1 MFYRFIPIVSVSA
14 TLYTGRHS
22 LLTGIYR
29 LLLRWNLIHMFKLRS
44 LFTPILLLLVLL
56 SPALSFADDTAAA
69 AQQEDAAPKVNP
81 SVELPKMQKILDKI
95 KGQVSG
101 DTNENQLN
109 QLNEM
114 ALELSGNA
122 DTLGQAL
129 IPQRQQLDAQLA
141 VLGPAPKAD
150 SGVKETPEVTRK
162 RSSLESQKS
171 KLDDQI
177 KQAEGIKNGALVLSS
192 QIVNLRRDQLKSQ
205 LALNSGSILGPK
217 FWSPLVSRQDLD
229 GEKIS
234 DFIAELQ
241 DTAALSWE
249 PGWRF
254 GTIGW
259 LIAAML
265 VMTLGRRYS
274 EEFLAWV
281 SIHKMPE
288 GRLRRSFLAAAIALT
303 TLAAVVLTFNFIAL
317 AFTRRDEVSTDV
329 QDFVERLVQLSVYC
343 GLIAGLGRAFL
354 STRRPSWRLPSI
366 SNEVAQAL
374 KPFPPITAA
383 LVFVFQTAES
393 FNYSVGT
400 SLNTT
405 IFANGLTALLIGST
419 GLAIS
424 MRTNRVRRRMVQEGN
439 APEARPTIVGLV
451 QLALTMTALAILISL
466 IIGYVTLARF
476 LSYEVIWCGI
486 LFGSFY
492 FLSHLV
498 NDGCESLFSTNNATG
513 KRLQGSLNI
522 DERHLQQ
529 AATLLAAV
537 GKTVLIGF
545 VALALL
551 NGTFA
556 SSTPIELIQKVIEF
570 WGGKG
575 LESLNIVPAHMVNAI
590 LCLVVG
596 IYVLRSVRRWLDKDF
611 LPKTTMDVGMRVSLV
626 TLFSNIGYVLIILL
640 TLSIMGLQWNKLAWI
655 VSALSVGIGFGLQ
668 EIVKNFISGLILLTE
683 RPVKVG
689 DLVSISGIEG
699 DIRRINVRA
708 TEIQLSDKS
717 TVIVPNSQL
726 ISQNVRNATMGNAQ
740 GVVTILLTFPLD
752 IDPVR
757 VREILLE
764 VYQENERILETPE
777 PSVSFKDLTPAGIV
791 LSVTGNVASQRQIS
805 GAKSDLLFDILT
817 RLRKEGIVLSTPQ
830 TMIIERRALPATVQ
844 DEGEQLP

>member
-1 MFYRFIPIVSVSA
+1 
-14 TLYTGRHS
+14 
-22 LLTGIYR
+22 
-29 LLLRWNLIHMFKLRS
+29 MFKFRS
-44 LFTPILLLLVLL
+44 LFTPFLLLLVLFT
-56 SPALSFADDTAAA
+56 PALSYADDNAAP
-69 AQQEDAAPKVNP
+69 AQQEEDAAPKVNP
-81 SVELPKMQKILDKI
+81 AVELPKMQKILDKI

-122 DTLGQAL
+122 ETLGQAL

-162 RSSLESQKS
+162 RAALENQKG

-177 KQAEGIKNGALVLSS
+177 KQADGIKNGALVLSS

-205 LALNSGSILGPK
+205 LALNSGSILGPR
-217 FWSPLVSRQDLD
+217 FWSPLFSRQDLD
-229 GEKIS
+229 GEKIG
-234 DFIAELQ
+234 DFISELQ

-249 PGWRF
+249 PGWRV
-254 GTIGW
+254 GTVGW
-259 LIAAML
+259 LLAALL

-281 SIHKMPE
+281 SIHKLPE

-303 TLAAVVLTFNFIAL
+303 TLAAVVLTFNFLSL
-317 AFTRRDEVSTDV
+317 AFVRRDEVSSDV
-329 QDFVERLVQLSVYC
+329 QDFISRLVQLSVYC

-366 SNEVAQAL
+366 SSEVALAL

-383 LVFVFQTAES
+383 LVFIFQTAES
-393 FNYSVGT
+393 FNYTVGT

-405 IFANGLTALLIGST
+405 IFANGLTALLIGCT

-424 MRTNRVRRRMVQEGN
+424 MRTNRVRRRMAQAGN
-439 APEARPTIVGLV
+439 PPEARPTVVGLV
-451 QLALTMTALAILISL
+451 QLALTVTAVAILVSL
-466 IIGYVTLARF
+466 IVGYVTLARF

-492 FLSHLV
+492 FLSHLI

-513 KRLQGSLNI
+513 KRLQTSLNI
-522 DERHLQQ
+522 DERYLQQ
-529 AATLLAAV
+529 AATLLSAV
-537 GKTVLIGF
+537 GKTLLVAF

-596 IYVLRSVRRWLDKDF
+596 IYVLRSVRRWLDKEF
-611 LPKTTMDVGMRVSLV
+611 LPKTTMDIGMRVSLV

-708 TEIQLSDKS
+708 TEIQLGDKS

-740 GVVTILLTFPLD
+740 GVVTIQLTFPLD
-752 IDPVR
+752 IDPVQ
-757 VREILLE
+757 VRELLLD
-764 VYQENERILETPE
+764 VYRENERILETPE

-830 TMIIERRALPATVQ
+830 TMIIERRALPATAQ
-844 DEGEQLP
+844 EQSDPIP

>member
-1 MFYRFIPIVSVSA
+1 
-14 TLYTGRHS
+14 
-22 LLTGIYR
+22 
-29 LLLRWNLIHMFKLRS
+29 MFKFRS
-44 LFTPILLLLVLL
+44 LFTPFLLLLVLFT
-56 SPALSFADDTAAA
+56 PALSYADDNAAP
-69 AQQEDAAPKVNP
+69 AQQEEDAAPKINP
-81 SVELPKMQKILDKI
+81 AVELPKMQKILDKI

-122 DTLGQAL
+122 ETLGQAL

-162 RSSLESQKS
+162 RAALENQKG

-177 KQAEGIKNGALVLSS
+177 KQADGIKNGALVLSS

-205 LALNSGSILGPK
+205 LALNSGSILGPR
-217 FWSPLVSRQDLD
+217 FWSPLFSRQDLD
-229 GEKIS
+229 GEKIG
-234 DFIAELQ
+234 DFISELQ

-249 PGWRF
+249 PGWRV
-254 GTIGW
+254 GTVGW
-259 LIAAML
+259 LLAALL

-281 SIHKMPE
+281 SIHKLPE

-303 TLAAVVLTFNFIAL
+303 TLAAVVLTFNFLSL
-317 AFTRRDEVSTDV
+317 AFVRRDEVSSDV
-329 QDFVERLVQLSVYC
+329 QDFISRLVQLSVYC

-354 STRRPSWRLPSI
+354 STRRPSWRLPGI
-366 SNEVAQAL
+366 SSEVALAL

-383 LVFVFQTAES
+383 LVFIFQTAES
-393 FNYSVGT
+393 FNYTVGT

-424 MRTNRVRRRMVQEGN
+424 MRTNRVRRRMAQAGN
-439 APEARPTIVGLV
+439 PPEARPTIVGLV
-451 QLALTMTALAILISL
+451 QLALTVTAVAILVSL
-466 IIGYVTLARF
+466 IVGYVTLARF

-492 FLSHLV
+492 FLSHLI

-513 KRLQGSLNI
+513 KRLQTSLNI
-522 DERHLQQ
+522 DERYLQQ
-529 AATLLAAV
+529 AATLLSAV
-537 GKTVLIGF
+537 GKTLLVAF

-596 IYVLRSVRRWLDKDF
+596 IYVLRSVRRWLDKEF
-611 LPKTTMDVGMRVSLV
+611 LPKTTMDIGMRVSLV

-708 TEIQLSDKS
+708 TEIQLGDKS

-740 GVVTILLTFPLD
+740 GVVTIQLTFPLD
-752 IDPVR
+752 IDPVQ
-757 VREILLE
+757 VRELLLD
-764 VYQENERILETPE
+764 VYRENERILETPE

-830 TMIIERRALPATVQ
+830 TMIIERRALPATQ
-844 DEGEQLP
+844 NEGEALP

>member
-1 MFYRFIPIVSVSA
+1 
-14 TLYTGRHS
+14 
-22 LLTGIYR
+22 
-29 LLLRWNLIHMFKLRS
+29 MFKLKS
-44 LFTPILLLLVLL
+44 LFTLLFVALMVLAPTF
-56 SPALSFADDTAAA
+56 SQAADEKADA
-69 AQQEDAAPKVNP
+69 AQEEASQPKLNAA
-81 SVELPKMQKILDKI
+81 VELPKMQKILDKL

-101 DTNENQLN
+101 DANESKLN
-109 QLNEM
+109 QLNDM

-129 IPQRQQLDAQLA
+129 LPDRQQLEAQLA
-141 VLGPAPKAD
+141 VLGPAPKPD
-150 SGVKETPEVTRK
+150 SGVKETAEVTRK
-162 RSSLESQKS
+162 RNALESQKS
-171 KLDDQI
+171 KMDDQI
-177 KQAEGIKNGALVLSS
+177 KQAEGIKNSALMLSS
-192 QIVNLRRDQLKSQ
+192 QIVNLRRDQLKNQ
-205 LALNSGSILGPK
+205 LALNSGSILGTR
-217 FWSPLVSRQDLD
+217 FWAPLFSRQDLD

-234 DFIAELQ
+234 DFRDELQ
-241 DTAALSWE
+241 NTAALSWE
-249 PGWRF
+249 AGWRV
-254 GTIGW
+254 GTVAW
-259 LIAAML
+259 LIAALL

-281 SIHKMPE
+281 SIHKLPE

-303 TLAAVVLTFNFIAL
+303 TLVAVVLAFNFIAL
-317 AFTRRDEVSTDV
+317 AFTRRDEVSSDV
-329 QDFVERLVQLSVYC
+329 QGFVDRLVELSVFC

-354 STRRPSWRLPSI
+354 STRRPSWRLPLL
-366 SNEVAQAL
+366 SNDVATAL
-374 KPFPPITAA
+374 KPFPPITAL
-383 LVFVFQTAES
+383 LVFIFQTAEAY
-393 FNYSVGT
+393 NYSVGT
-400 SLNTT
+400 SLSTT

-419 GLAIS
+419 ALAIS
-424 MRTNRVRRRMVQEGN
+424 MRTNRVRRRMALAGTP
-439 APEARPTIVGLV
+439 PEARSTLVGLI
-451 QLALTMTALAILISL
+451 QMALTLTAVAILLSL
-466 IIGYVTLARF
+466 VIGYVALARF
-476 LSYEVIWCGI
+476 MSYEVIWCGI

-498 NDGCESLFSTNNATG
+498 NDGCESLFSTSNSSG
-513 KRLQGSLNI
+513 KRIQNSLNI
-522 DERHLQQ
+522 DERYLQQ
-529 AATLLAAV
+529 AATLLAAI
-537 GKTVLIGF
+537 GKTLLILF

-556 SSTPIELIQKVIEF
+556 SSTPIELVQKAIEF

-575 LESLNIVPAHMVNAI
+575 LESLNIVPAHMVNA
-590 LCLVVG
+590 LVCLFVG
-596 IYVLRSVRRWLDKDF
+596 IYALRSVRRWLDNDF

-708 TEIQLSDKS
+708 TEIQLGDKS

-764 VYQENERILETPE
+764 VYNENERILETPE
-777 PSVSFKDLTPAGIV
+777 PSVSFKDLTPQGIV
-791 LSVTGNVASQRQIS
+791 LSVTGNVAGQRQIS

-817 RLRKEGIVLSTPQ
+817 RLRKEGIMLSTPQ
-830 TMIIERRALPATVQ
+830 TMIIERRQHAAAA
-844 DEGEQLP
+844 EEQMP

>member
-1 MFYRFIPIVSVSA
+1 MFTF
-14 TLYTGRHS
+14 
-22 LLTGIYR
+22 
-29 LLLRWNLIHMFKLRS
+29 RS
-44 LFTPILLLLVLL
+44 LFTPLLLLLVLL
-56 SPALSFADDTAAA
+56 TPALSQADDNAASS
-69 AQQEDAAPKVNP
+69 QQEEEAAPRVNAT
-81 SVELPKMQKILDKI
+81 VELPKMQKILDKI

-101 DTNENQLN
+101 DTNESQLN

-122 DTLGQAL
+122 ETLGQAL

-162 RSSLESQKS
+162 RAALESQKS

-177 KQAEGIKNGALVLSS
+177 KQADGIKNGALVLSS
-192 QIVNLRRDQLKSQ
+192 QIVNLRRDQLKNQ
-205 LALNSGSILGPK
+205 LALNSGSIFGPR
-217 FWSPLVSRQDLD
+217 FWAPLFSRQDLD

-234 DFIAELQ
+234 DFGDELQ
-241 DTAALSWE
+241 ATAALSWE
-249 PGWRF
+249 SGWRV
-254 GTIGW
+254 GTVGW
-259 LIAAML
+259 LLAAML
-265 VMTLGRRYS
+265 VMTLGRRYG

-281 SIHKMPE
+281 SIHKLPE

-317 AFTRRDEVSTDV
+317 AFTRRDEVSSDV
-329 QDFVERLVQLSVYC
+329 QDFVDRLVQLSVYC

-354 STRRPSWRLPSI
+354 STRRPSWRLPAI

-383 LVFVFQTAES
+383 LVFIFQTAES
-393 FNYSVGT
+393 FNYTVGT

-405 IFANGLTALLIGST
+405 ILFNGLTALLIGST

-424 MRTNRVRRRMVQEGN
+424 MRTNRVRRRMAQAGN
-439 APEARPTIVGLV
+439 PPEARPTVVGLV
-451 QLALTMTALAILISL
+451 QLALTVTAVAILIAL
-466 IIGYVTLARF
+466 CVGYVTLARF

-492 FLSHLV
+492 FLSHLI
-498 NDGCESLFSTNNATG
+498 NDGCESLFSTSNATG
-513 KRLQGSLNI
+513 KRLQTSLNI
-522 DERHLQQ
+522 DERYLQQ
-529 AATLLAAV
+529 AATLLSAI
-537 GKTVLIGF
+537 GKTLLIAF

-596 IYVLRSVRRWLDKDF
+596 IYVLRAVRRWLDKDF
-611 LPKTTMDVGMRVSLV
+611 LPKTTMDIGMRVSLV

-708 TEIQLSDKS
+708 TEIQLGDKS

-752 IDPVR
+752 IDPVQ
-757 VREILLE
+757 VREILLD
-764 VYQENERILETPE
+764 VYRENERILETPE
-777 PSVSFKDLTPAGIV
+777 PSVSFKDLTPNGIV
-791 LSVTGNVASQRQIS
+791 LSVTGNVASQRQTS

-817 RLRKEGIVLSTPQ
+817 RLRKEGILLSTPQ
-830 TMIIERRALPATVQ
+830 TMIIERRAVPATVQ
-844 DEGEQLP
+844 EQSDPLP

>member
-1 MFYRFIPIVSVSA
+1 
-14 TLYTGRHS
+14 
-22 LLTGIYR
+22 
-29 LLLRWNLIHMFKLRS
+29 MFKLKSFFALLMLTLVVFAPGLS
-44 LFTPILLLLVLL
+44 L
-56 SPALSFADDTAAA
+56 AADDAASA
-69 AQQEDAAPKVNP
+69 AQEQEAQPKVNAA
-81 SVELPKMQKILDKI
+81 VELPKMQKILDKI
-95 KGQVSG
+95 KGQVS
-101 DTNENQLN
+101 DETSENKLS

-129 IPQRQQLDAQLA
+129 LPDRQQLEAQLA
-141 VLGPAPKAD
+141 VLGPAPKSD
-150 SGVKETPEVTRK
+150 SDMKETAEVTRK
-162 RSSLESQKS
+162 RNALESQKS
-171 KLDDQI
+171 KMDAQI
-177 KQAEGIKNGALVLSS
+177 KQAEGIKNGALTLSS

-205 LALNSGSILGPK
+205 LALNSGSIFGPR
-217 FWSPLVSRQDLD
+217 FWAPVFNSQDLD

-234 DFIAELQ
+234 DFLDELQ
-241 DTAALSWE
+241 DTAGLSWE

-254 GTIGW
+254 GTIAW
-259 LIAAML
+259 LIAAIL
-265 VMTLGRRYS
+265 VMVPGRRYS
-274 EEFLAWV
+274 EEFLASI

-303 TLAAVVLTFNFIAL
+303 TLVAVVLTFNFIAL

-329 QDFVERLVQLSVYC
+329 QDFVDRLVQLSVYC

-354 STRRPSWRLPSI
+354 STRRPSWRLPAI
-366 SNEVAQAL
+366 SNDVALAL
-374 KPFPPITAA
+374 KPFPPITAL
-383 LVFVFQTAES
+383 LVFIFQTVEA

-419 GLAIS
+419 ALAIS
-424 MRTNRVRRRMVQEGN
+424 IRTNRARRRMVQAGTP
-439 APEARPTIVGLV
+439 PEARSTLVGLIHM
-451 QLALTMTALAILISL
+451 ALTLTAIAILLSL

-492 FLSHLV
+492 FLSHLL
-498 NDGCESLFSTNNATG
+498 NDGCESLFSTNNPSG
-513 KRLQGSLNI
+513 RRIQSSLNI

-529 AATLLAAV
+529 TATVLAAI
-537 GKTVLIGF
+537 GKTFLILF
-545 VALALL
+545 VVLALL
-551 NGTFA
+551 NATFA
-556 SSTPIELIQKVIEF
+556 SSTPIELLQKAIEF

-575 LESLNIVPAHMVNAI
+575 LESLNIVPAHMVNA
-590 LCLVVG
+590 LVCLIVG
-596 IYVLRSVRRWLDKDF
+596 IYVLRSVRRWLDSDF

-626 TLFSNIGYVLIILL
+626 TLFSNVGYVLIILL

-740 GVVTILLTFPLD
+740 GVVTILLTFPLN

-764 VYQENERILETPE
+764 VYNENERILETPE
-777 PSVSFKDLTPAGIV
+777 PSVSFKDLTPQGIV
-791 LSVTGNVASQRQIS
+791 LSVTGNVSSQRQIS

-817 RLRKEGIVLSTPQ
+817 RLRKEGIVLSAPQ
-830 TMIIERRALPATVQ
+830 TMIIERRQQAAAEEPM
-844 DEGEQLP
+844 P

>member
-1 MFYRFIPIVSVSA
+1 
-14 TLYTGRHS
+14 
-22 LLTGIYR
+22 
-29 LLLRWNLIHMFKLRS
+29 MFKLKSFFMLLMLALVFFAPGLS
-44 LFTPILLLLVLL
+44 L
-56 SPALSFADDTAAA
+56 AADDAASA
-69 AQQEDAAPKVNP
+69 AQEQETQPRVNAA
-81 SVELPKMQKILDKI
+81 VELPKMQKILDKI

-101 DTNENQLN
+101 ETSESKLS

-114 ALELSGNA
+114 TLELSGNA

-129 IPQRQQLDAQLA
+129 LPDRQQLEAQLA
-141 VLGPAPKAD
+141 VLGPAPKSD
-150 SGVKETPEVTRK
+150 SDMKETAEVTRK
-162 RSSLESQKS
+162 RNALESQKS
-171 KLDDQI
+171 KMDAQI
-177 KQAEGIKNGALVLSS
+177 KQAEGIKNGALTLSS

-205 LALNSGSILGPK
+205 LALNSGSIFGPR
-217 FWSPLVSRQDLD
+217 FWAPVFNSQDLD

-234 DFIAELQ
+234 DFLDELQ
-241 DTAALSWE
+241 DTAGLSWE

-254 GTIGW
+254 GTIAW
-259 LIAAML
+259 LIAAIL
-265 VMTLGRRYS
+265 VMVPGRRYS
-274 EEFLAWV
+274 EEFLASI

-303 TLAAVVLTFNFIAL
+303 TLVAVVLTFNFIAL

-329 QDFVERLVQLSVYC
+329 QDFVDRLVQLSVYC

-354 STRRPSWRLPSI
+354 STRRPSWRLPAI
-366 SNEVAQAL
+366 SNDVALAL
-374 KPFPPITAA
+374 KPFPPITAL
-383 LVFVFQTAES
+383 LVFIFQTVEA

-419 GLAIS
+419 ALAIS
-424 MRTNRVRRRMVQEGN
+424 IRTNRARRRMVQ
-439 APEARPTIVGLV
+439 AATPPEARSTLVGLIHM
-451 QLALTMTALAILISL
+451 ALTLTAIAILLSL

-492 FLSHLV
+492 FLNHLF
-498 NDGCESLFSTNNATG
+498 NDGCESLFSTNNPSG
-513 KRLQGSLNI
+513 RRIQSSLNI

-529 AATLLAAV
+529 TATVLAAI
-537 GKTVLIGF
+537 GKTFLILF
-545 VALALL
+545 VVLALL
-551 NGTFA
+551 NATFA
-556 SSTPIELIQKVIEF
+556 SSTPIELLQKAIEF

-575 LESLNIVPAHMVNAI
+575 LESLNIVPAHMVNA
-590 LCLVVG
+590 LVCLIVG
-596 IYVLRSVRRWLDKDF
+596 IYVLRSVRRWLDSDF

-626 TLFSNIGYVLIILL
+626 TLFSNVGYVLIILL

-740 GVVTILLTFPLD
+740 GVVTILLTFPLN

-764 VYQENERILETPE
+764 VYNENERILETPE
-777 PSVSFKDLTPAGIV
+777 PSVSFKDLTPQGIV
-791 LSVTGNVASQRQIS
+791 LSVTGNVSSQRQIS

-817 RLRKEGIVLSTPQ
+817 RLRKEGIVLSAPQ
-830 TMIIERRALPATVQ
+830 TMIIERRQQAAAEEPM
-844 DEGEQLP
+844 P

>member
-1 MFYRFIPIVSVSA
+1 
-14 TLYTGRHS
+14 
-22 LLTGIYR
+22 
-29 LLLRWNLIHMFKLRS
+29 MFKFRH
-44 LFTPILLLLVLL
+44 LFTPFLLLLVLL
-56 SPALSFADDTAAA
+56 APTLSVAADTPPNDQA
-69 AQQEDAAPKVNP
+69 EDAAPKVNA

-101 DTNENQLN
+101 DTNESQLN

-122 DTLGQAL
+122 ETLGQAL
-129 IPQRQQLDAQLA
+129 VPQRQQLDAQLA

-162 RSSLESQKS
+162 RAALESQKA

-177 KQAEGIKNGALVLSS
+177 KQADGIKNGALVLSS

-205 LALNSGSILGPK
+205 LALNSGSILGPR
-217 FWSPLVSRQDLD
+217 FWAPVMSSQDLD

-249 PGWRF
+249 SGWRF
-254 GTIGW
+254 GTIAW
-259 LIAAML
+259 LFAAML

-274 EEFLAWV
+274 EEFFAWV

-288 GRLRRSFLAAAIALT
+288 GRLRRSFLAATTALT

-317 AFTRRDEVSTDV
+317 AFTRRDEVSGDV

-354 STRRPSWRLPSI
+354 STRRPSWRLPAI

-374 KPFPPITAA
+374 KPFPPFTAA
-383 LVFVFQTAES
+383 LVFVFQTVEA

-419 GLAIS
+419 GLAIG
-424 MRTNRVRRRMVQEGN
+424 MRINRVRRRMVQEGHQ
-439 APEARPTIVGLV
+439 PEARSTLVGLV
-451 QLALTMTALAILISL
+451 QLALMLTALGILISL

-498 NDGCESLFSTNNATG
+498 NDGCESLFSTSNATG
-513 KRLQGSLNI
+513 KRLQTTLNI
-522 DERHLQQ
+522 DERYLQQ
-529 AATLLAAV
+529 AATLLSAL
-537 GKTVLIGF
+537 GKTLLIAIL
-545 VALALL
+545 ALALL

-708 TEIQLSDKS
+708 TEIQLGDKS
-717 TVIVPNSQL
+717 TVIVPNSQF

-791 LSVTGNVASQRQIS
+791 LSVTGNVAGQRQIS

-817 RLRKEGIVLSTPQ
+817 RLRKEGIMLSTPQ
-830 TMIIERRALPATVQ
+830 TMIIERRALAAAQ
-844 DEGEQLP
+844 DQQSDPLP

>member
-1 MFYRFIPIVSVSA
+1 
-14 TLYTGRHS
+14 
-22 LLTGIYR
+22 
-29 LLLRWNLIHMFKLRS
+29 MFKLHS
-44 LFTPILLLLVLL
+44 LFALFFLVLIASVPTL
-56 SPALSFADDTAAA
+56 SVAADNAADEV
-69 AQQEDAAPKVNP
+69 QQEEDAPKVNA

-101 DTNENQLN
+101 ETNENQLN
-109 QLNEM
+109 QLNGM

-129 IPQRQQLDAQLA
+129 IPQRQQLEAQLA
-141 VLGPAPKAD
+141 VLGPAPKSD
-150 SGVKETPEVTRK
+150 SGVKETSEVTRK
-162 RSSLESQKS
+162 RNALDSQKS
-171 KLDDQI
+171 KLDAQI
-177 KQAEGIKNGALVLSS
+177 KQAEGIKNSALMLSS
-192 QIVNLRRDQLKSQ
+192 QITNLRRDQMKSQ
-205 LALNSGSILGPK
+205 LALNSGSIFGPR
-217 FWSPLVSRQDLD
+217 FWAPLTSKQDLD
-229 GEKIS
+229 NEKIG
-234 DFIAELQ
+234 DFLQELK
-241 DTAALSWE
+241 DTASLSWE
-249 PGWRF
+249 PGYRF
-254 GTIGW
+254 GTIAW
-259 LIAAML
+259 LVAALL
-265 VMTLGRRYS
+265 VMTLGRRYG
-274 EEFLAWV
+274 EEFLAWI

-288 GRLRRSFLAAAIALT
+288 GRLRRSFLAATIVLT
-303 TLAAVVLTFNFIAL
+303 TLVAVVLTFNFIAL
-317 AFTRRDEVSTDV
+317 AFARRDEVSGDV
-329 QDFVERLVQLSVYC
+329 QDFVLSLVRLSVFC

-354 STRRPSWRLPSI
+354 STRRPSWRLPAI
-366 SNEVAQAL
+366 SNDVAQAL

-383 LVFVFQTAES
+383 LVFIFQTVEQ
-393 FNYSVGT
+393 FNYNVGT
-400 SLNTT
+400 SLNTS

-419 GLAIS
+419 ALAIS
-424 MRTNRVRRRMVQEGN
+424 MRTNRVRRRMIQQGN
-439 APEARPTIVGLV
+439 TPEARSTLGGLI
-451 QLALTMTALAILISL
+451 QMALTLTALAILVSL
-466 IIGYVTLARF
+466 IVGYVTLARF
-476 LSYEVIWCGI
+476 LSYEVVWCGI

-513 KRLQGSLNI
+513 KRLQTTLNI

-529 AATLLAAV
+529 AATLLAAL
-537 GKTVLIGF
+537 GKTFLIAF

-556 SSTPIELIQKVIEF
+556 SSTPIELLQKAIEF

-575 LESLNIVPAHMVNAI
+575 LESLNLVPAHMVNAI
-590 LCLVVG
+590 VCLVVG
-596 IYVLRSVRRWLDKDF
+596 IYVLRSVRRWLDSDF
-611 LPKTTMDVGMRVSLV
+611 LPKTTMDIGMRVSLV
-626 TLFSNIGYVLIILL
+626 TLFSNIGYVLIILM

-740 GVVTILLTFPLD
+740 GVVTVQLTFPLN

-757 VREILLE
+757 VRELLLE
-764 VYQENERILETPE
+764 VYNENERILETPE
-777 PSVSFKDLTPAGIV
+777 PSVSFKDLTPQGIV

-830 TMIIERRALPATVQ
+830 TMIIERRQQPADADVP
-844 DEGEQLP
+844 QLP

>member
-1 MFYRFIPIVSVSA
+1 
-14 TLYTGRHS
+14 
-22 LLTGIYR
+22 
-29 LLLRWNLIHMFKLRS
+29 MFKFRS
-44 LFTPILLLLVLL
+44 LFTPFLLLLVLFT
-56 SPALSFADDTAAA
+56 PALSYADDNAAP
-69 AQQEDAAPKVNP
+69 AQQEEDAAPKVNP
-81 SVELPKMQKILDKI
+81 AVELPKMQKILDKI

-122 DTLGQAL
+122 ETLGQAL

-162 RSSLESQKS
+162 RAALENQKG

-177 KQAEGIKNGALVLSS
+177 KQADGIKNGALVLSS

-205 LALNSGSILGPK
+205 LALNSGSILGPR
-217 FWSPLVSRQDLD
+217 FWSPLFSRQDLD
-229 GEKIS
+229 GEKIG
-234 DFIAELQ
+234 DFISELQ

-249 PGWRF
+249 PGWRV
-254 GTIGW
+254 GTVGW
-259 LIAAML
+259 LLAALL

-281 SIHKMPE
+281 SIHKLPE

-303 TLAAVVLTFNFIAL
+303 TLAAVVLTFNFLSL
-317 AFTRRDEVSTDV
+317 AFVRRDEVSSDV
-329 QDFVERLVQLSVYC
+329 QDFISRLVQLSVYC

-366 SNEVAQAL
+366 SSEVALAL

-383 LVFVFQTAES
+383 LVFIFQTAES
-393 FNYSVGT
+393 FNYTVGT

-424 MRTNRVRRRMVQEGN
+424 MRTNRVRRRMAQAGN
-439 APEARPTIVGLV
+439 PPEARPTVVGLV
-451 QLALTMTALAILISL
+451 QLALTVTAVAILVSL
-466 IIGYVTLARF
+466 IVGYVTLARF

-492 FLSHLV
+492 FLSHLI

-513 KRLQGSLNI
+513 KRLQTSLNI
-522 DERHLQQ
+522 DERYLQQ
-529 AATLLAAV
+529 AATLLSAV
-537 GKTVLIGF
+537 GKTLLVAF

-596 IYVLRSVRRWLDKDF
+596 IYVLRSVRRWLDKEF
-611 LPKTTMDVGMRVSLV
+611 LPKTTMDIGMRVSLV

-708 TEIQLSDKS
+708 TEIQLGDKS

-740 GVVTILLTFPLD
+740 GVVTIQLTFPLD
-752 IDPVR
+752 IDPVQ
-757 VREILLE
+757 VRELLLD
-764 VYQENERILETPE
+764 VYRENERILETPE

-830 TMIIERRALPATVQ
+830 TMIIERRALPAT
-844 DEGEQLP
+844 

>member
-1 MFYRFIPIVSVSA
+1 
-14 TLYTGRHS
+14 
-22 LLTGIYR
+22 
-29 LLLRWNLIHMFKLRS
+29 MFKFRH
-44 LFTPILLLLVLL
+44 LFTPFLLLLVLL
-56 SPALSFADDTAAA
+56 APALSVAADTPPNDQA
-69 AQQEDAAPKVNP
+69 EDAAPKVNA

-101 DTNENQLN
+101 DTNESQLN

-122 DTLGQAL
+122 ETLGQAL
-129 IPQRQQLDAQLA
+129 VPQRQQLDAQLA

-162 RSSLESQKS
+162 RAALESQKA

-177 KQAEGIKNGALVLSS
+177 KQADGIKNGALVLSS

-205 LALNSGSILGPK
+205 LALNSGSILGPR
-217 FWSPLVSRQDLD
+217 FWAPVVSSQDLD

-234 DFIAELQ
+234 EFITELQ

-249 PGWRF
+249 SGWRF
-254 GTIGW
+254 GTIAW
-259 LIAAML
+259 LFAAML

-274 EEFLAWV
+274 EEFFAWV

-288 GRLRRSFLAAAIALT
+288 GRLRRSFLAATTALT
-303 TLAAVVLTFNFIAL
+303 TLAAVVITFNFIAL
-317 AFTRRDEVSTDV
+317 AFTRRDEVSGDV
-329 QDFVERLVQLSVYC
+329 QDFVDRLVQLSVYC

-354 STRRPSWRLPSI
+354 STRRPSWRLPAI

-374 KPFPPITAA
+374 KPFPPFTAA
-383 LVFVFQTAES
+383 LVFVFQTVEA

-419 GLAIS
+419 GLAIG
-424 MRTNRVRRRMVQEGN
+424 MRINRVRRRMVQEGHQ
-439 APEARPTIVGLV
+439 PEARSTLVGLV
-451 QLALTMTALAILISL
+451 QLALMLTALGILISL

-498 NDGCESLFSTNNATG
+498 NDGCESLFSTSNATG
-513 KRLQGSLNI
+513 KRLQTTLNI
-522 DERHLQQ
+522 DERYLQQ
-529 AATLLAAV
+529 AATLLSAL
-537 GKTVLIGF
+537 GKTLLIAIL
-545 VALALL
+545 ALALL

-708 TEIQLSDKS
+708 TEIQLGDKS
-717 TVIVPNSQL
+717 TVIVPNSQF

-791 LSVTGNVASQRQIS
+791 LSVTGNVAGQRQIS

-817 RLRKEGIVLSTPQ
+817 RLRKEGIMLSTPQ
-830 TMIIERRALPATVQ
+830 TMIIERRAMAAAQDQQSDPLP
-844 DEGEQLP
+844 

>member
-1 MFYRFIPIVSVSA
+1 
-14 TLYTGRHS
+14 
-22 LLTGIYR
+22 
-29 LLLRWNLIHMFKLRS
+29 MFKFRS
-44 LFTPILLLLVLL
+44 LFTPFLLLLVLFT
-56 SPALSFADDTAAA
+56 PALSYADDNAAA
-69 AQQEDAAPKVNP
+69 AQQEEDAAPKVNP
-81 SVELPKMQKILDKI
+81 AVELPKMQKILDKI

-122 DTLGQAL
+122 ETLGQAL

-162 RSSLESQKS
+162 RAALENQKG

-177 KQAEGIKNGALVLSS
+177 KQADGIKNGALVLSS

-205 LALNSGSILGPK
+205 LALNSGSILGPR
-217 FWSPLVSRQDLD
+217 FWSPLFSRQDLD
-229 GEKIS
+229 GEKIG
-234 DFIAELQ
+234 DFISELQ

-249 PGWRF
+249 PGWRV
-254 GTIGW
+254 GTVGW
-259 LIAAML
+259 LLAALL

-281 SIHKMPE
+281 SIHKLPE

-303 TLAAVVLTFNFIAL
+303 TLAAVVLTFNFLSL
-317 AFTRRDEVSTDV
+317 AFVRRDEVSSDV
-329 QDFVERLVQLSVYC
+329 QDFISRLVQLSVYC

-366 SNEVAQAL
+366 SSEVALAL

-383 LVFVFQTAES
+383 LVFIFQTAES
-393 FNYSVGT
+393 FNYTVGT

-424 MRTNRVRRRMVQEGN
+424 MRTNRVRRRMAQAGN
-439 APEARPTIVGLV
+439 PPEARPTIVGLV
-451 QLALTMTALAILISL
+451 QLALTVTAVAILVSL
-466 IIGYVTLARF
+466 IVGYVTLARF

-492 FLSHLV
+492 FLSHLI

-513 KRLQGSLNI
+513 KRLQTSLNI
-522 DERHLQQ
+522 DERYLQQ
-529 AATLLAAV
+529 AATLLSAV
-537 GKTVLIGF
+537 GKTLLVAF

-596 IYVLRSVRRWLDKDF
+596 IYVLRSVRRWLDKEF
-611 LPKTTMDVGMRVSLV
+611 LPKTTMDIGMRVSLV

-708 TEIQLSDKS
+708 TEIQLGDKS

-740 GVVTILLTFPLD
+740 GVVTIQLTFPLD
-752 IDPVR
+752 IDPVQ
-757 VREILLE
+757 VRELLLD
-764 VYQENERILETPE
+764 VYRENERILETPE

-830 TMIIERRALPATVQ
+830 TMIIERRALPATAQ
-844 DEGEQLP
+844 EQSDPLP

>member
-1 MFYRFIPIVSVSA
+1 
-14 TLYTGRHS
+14 
-22 LLTGIYR
+22 
-29 LLLRWNLIHMFKLRS
+29 MFKLKS
-44 LFTPILLLLVLL
+44 LFTLLFVALMVLAPTF
-56 SPALSFADDTAAA
+56 SQAADEKADA
-69 AQQEDAAPKVNP
+69 AQEEASQPKLNAA
-81 SVELPKMQKILDKI
+81 VELPKMQKILDKL

-101 DTNENQLN
+101 DANESKLN
-109 QLNEM
+109 QLNDM

-129 IPQRQQLDAQLA
+129 LPDRQQLEAQLA
-141 VLGPAPKAD
+141 VLGPAPKPD
-150 SGVKETPEVTRK
+150 SGVKETAEVTRK
-162 RSSLESQKS
+162 RNALESQKS
-171 KLDDQI
+171 KMDDQI
-177 KQAEGIKNGALVLSS
+177 KQAEGIKNSALMLSS
-192 QIVNLRRDQLKSQ
+192 QIVNLRRDQLKNQ
-205 LALNSGSILGPK
+205 LALNSGSILGTR
-217 FWSPLVSRQDLD
+217 FWAPLFSRQDLD

-234 DFIAELQ
+234 DFRDELQ
-241 DTAALSWE
+241 NTAALSWE
-249 PGWRF
+249 AGWRV
-254 GTIGW
+254 GTVAW
-259 LIAAML
+259 LIAALL

-281 SIHKMPE
+281 SIHKLPE

-303 TLAAVVLTFNFIAL
+303 TLVAVVLAFNFIAL
-317 AFTRRDEVSTDV
+317 AFTRRDEVSSDV
-329 QDFVERLVQLSVYC
+329 QGFVDRLVELSVFC

-354 STRRPSWRLPSI
+354 STRRPSWRLPLL
-366 SNEVAQAL
+366 SNDVATAL
-374 KPFPPITAA
+374 KPFPPITAL
-383 LVFVFQTAES
+383 LVFIFQTAEAY
-393 FNYSVGT
+393 NYSVGT
-400 SLNTT
+400 SLSTT

-419 GLAIS
+419 ALAIS
-424 MRTNRVRRRMVQEGN
+424 MRTNRVRRRMALAGTP
-439 APEARPTIVGLV
+439 PEARSTLVGLI
-451 QLALTMTALAILISL
+451 QMALTLTAVAILLSL
-466 IIGYVTLARF
+466 VIGYVAMARF
-476 LSYEVIWCGI
+476 MSYEVIWCGI

-498 NDGCESLFSTNNATG
+498 NDGCESLFSTSNSSG
-513 KRLQGSLNI
+513 KRIQNSLNI
-522 DERHLQQ
+522 DERYLQQ
-529 AATLLAAV
+529 AATLLAAI
-537 GKTVLIGF
+537 GKTLLILF

-556 SSTPIELIQKVIEF
+556 SSTPIELVQKAIEF

-575 LESLNIVPAHMVNAI
+575 LESLNIVPAHMVNA
-590 LCLVVG
+590 LVCLFVG
-596 IYVLRSVRRWLDKDF
+596 IYALRSVRRWLDNDF

-708 TEIQLSDKS
+708 TEIQLGDKS

-764 VYQENERILETPE
+764 VYNENERILETPE
-777 PSVSFKDLTPAGIV
+777 PSVSFKDLTPQGIV
-791 LSVTGNVASQRQIS
+791 LSVTGNVAGQRQIS

-817 RLRKEGIVLSTPQ
+817 RLRKEGIMLSTPQ
-830 TMIIERRALPATVQ
+830 TMIIERRQHAAAA
-844 DEGEQLP
+844 EEQMP

>member
-1 MFYRFIPIVSVSA
+1 
-14 TLYTGRHS
+14 
-22 LLTGIYR
+22 
-29 LLLRWNLIHMFKLRS
+29 MFKFRS
-44 LFTPILLLLVLL
+44 LFTPFLLLLVLFT
-56 SPALSFADDTAAA
+56 PALSYADDNAAP
-69 AQQEDAAPKVNP
+69 AQQEEDAAPKVNP
-81 SVELPKMQKILDKI
+81 AVELPKMQKILDKI

-122 DTLGQAL
+122 ETLGQAL

-162 RSSLESQKS
+162 RAALENQKG

-177 KQAEGIKNGALVLSS
+177 KQADGIKNGALVLSS

-205 LALNSGSILGPK
+205 LALNSGSILGPR
-217 FWSPLVSRQDLD
+217 FWSPLFSRQDLD
-229 GEKIS
+229 GEKIG
-234 DFIAELQ
+234 DFISELQ

-249 PGWRF
+249 PGWRV
-254 GTIGW
+254 GTVGW
-259 LIAAML
+259 LLAALL

-281 SIHKMPE
+281 SIHKLPE

-303 TLAAVVLTFNFIAL
+303 TLAAVVLTFNFLSL
-317 AFTRRDEVSTDV
+317 AFVRRDEVSSDV
-329 QDFVERLVQLSVYC
+329 QDFISRLVQLSVYC

-366 SNEVAQAL
+366 SSEVALAL

-383 LVFVFQTAES
+383 LVFIFQTAES
-393 FNYSVGT
+393 FNYTVGT

-424 MRTNRVRRRMVQEGN
+424 MRTNRVRRRMAQAGN
-439 APEARPTIVGLV
+439 PPEARPTVVGLV
-451 QLALTMTALAILISL
+451 QLALTVTAVAILVSL
-466 IIGYVTLARF
+466 IVGYVTLARF

-492 FLSHLV
+492 FLSHLI

-513 KRLQGSLNI
+513 KRLQTSLNI
-522 DERHLQQ
+522 DERYLQQ
-529 AATLLAAV
+529 AATLLSAV
-537 GKTVLIGF
+537 GKTLLVAF

-596 IYVLRSVRRWLDKDF
+596 IYVLRSVRRWLDKEF
-611 LPKTTMDVGMRVSLV
+611 LPKTTMDIGMRVSLV

-708 TEIQLSDKS
+708 TEIQLGDKS

-740 GVVTILLTFPLD
+740 GVVTIQLTFPLD
-752 IDPVR
+752 IDPVQ
-757 VREILLE
+757 VRELLLD
-764 VYQENERILETPE
+764 VYRENERILETPE

-817 RLRKEGIVLSTPQ
+817 RLRKEGIALSTPQ
-830 TMIIERRALPATVQ
+830 TMIIERRALPATQ
-844 DEGEQLP
+844 NEGEALP

>member
-1 MFYRFIPIVSVSA
+1 
-14 TLYTGRHS
+14 
-22 LLTGIYR
+22 
-29 LLLRWNLIHMFKLRS
+29 MFKFRS
-44 LFTPILLLLVLL
+44 LFTPFLLLLVLFM
-56 SPALSFADDTAAA
+56 PALSYADDNAAP
-69 AQQEDAAPKVNP
+69 AQQEEDAAPKVNP
-81 SVELPKMQKILDKI
+81 AVELPKMQKILDKI

-122 DTLGQAL
+122 ETLGQAL

-150 SGVKETPEVTRK
+150 SGVRETPEVTRK
-162 RSSLESQKS
+162 RAALENQKG

-177 KQAEGIKNGALVLSS
+177 KQADGIKNGALVLSS

-205 LALNSGSILGPK
+205 LALNSGSILGPR
-217 FWSPLVSRQDLD
+217 FWSPLFSRQDLD
-229 GEKIS
+229 GEKIG
-234 DFIAELQ
+234 DFISELQ

-249 PGWRF
+249 PGWRV
-254 GTIGW
+254 GTVGW
-259 LIAAML
+259 LLAALL

-281 SIHKMPE
+281 SIHKLPE

-303 TLAAVVLTFNFIAL
+303 TLAAVVLTFNFLSL
-317 AFTRRDEVSTDV
+317 AFVRRDEVSSDV
-329 QDFVERLVQLSVYC
+329 QDFISRLVQLSVYC

-366 SNEVAQAL
+366 SSEVALAL

-383 LVFVFQTAES
+383 LVFIFQTAES
-393 FNYSVGT
+393 FNYTVGT

-424 MRTNRVRRRMVQEGN
+424 MRTNRVRRRMAQAGN
-439 APEARPTIVGLV
+439 PPEARPTIVGLV
-451 QLALTMTALAILISL
+451 QLALTVTAVAILVSL
-466 IIGYVTLARF
+466 IVGYVTLARF

-492 FLSHLV
+492 FLSHLI

-513 KRLQGSLNI
+513 KRLQTSLNI
-522 DERHLQQ
+522 DERYLQQ
-529 AATLLAAV
+529 AATLLSAV
-537 GKTVLIGF
+537 GKTLLVAF

-596 IYVLRSVRRWLDKDF
+596 IYVLRSVRRWLDKEF
-611 LPKTTMDVGMRVSLV
+611 LPKTTMDIGMRVSLV

-708 TEIQLSDKS
+708 TEIQLGDKS

-740 GVVTILLTFPLD
+740 GVVTIQLTFPLD
-752 IDPVR
+752 IDPVQ
-757 VREILLE
+757 VRELLLD
-764 VYQENERILETPE
+764 VYRENERILETPE

-830 TMIIERRALPATVQ
+830 TMIIERRALPATQ
-844 DEGEQLP
+844 NEGEALP

>member
-1 MFYRFIPIVSVSA
+1 
-14 TLYTGRHS
+14 
-22 LLTGIYR
+22 
-29 LLLRWNLIHMFKLRS
+29 MFKFRS
-44 LFTPILLLLVLL
+44 LFTPFLLLLVLFT
-56 SPALSFADDTAAA
+56 PALSYADDNAAP
-69 AQQEDAAPKVNP
+69 AQQEEDAAPKVNP
-81 SVELPKMQKILDKI
+81 AVELPKMQKILDKI

-122 DTLGQAL
+122 ETLGQAL

-162 RSSLESQKS
+162 RAALENQKG

-177 KQAEGIKNGALVLSS
+177 KQADGIKNGALVLSS

-205 LALNSGSILGPK
+205 LALNSGSILGPR
-217 FWSPLVSRQDLD
+217 FWSPLFSRQDLD
-229 GEKIS
+229 GEKIG
-234 DFIAELQ
+234 DFISELQ

-249 PGWRF
+249 PGWRV
-254 GTIGW
+254 GTVGW
-259 LIAAML
+259 LLAALL

-281 SIHKMPE
+281 SIHKLPE

-303 TLAAVVLTFNFIAL
+303 TLAAVVLTFNFLSL
-317 AFTRRDEVSTDV
+317 AFVRRDEVSSDV
-329 QDFVERLVQLSVYC
+329 QDFISRLVQLSVYC

-366 SNEVAQAL
+366 SSEVALAL

-383 LVFVFQTAES
+383 LVFIFQTAES
-393 FNYSVGT
+393 FNYTVGT

-424 MRTNRVRRRMVQEGN
+424 MRTNRVRRRMAQAGN
-439 APEARPTIVGLV
+439 PPEARPTVVGLV
-451 QLALTMTALAILISL
+451 QLALTVTAVAILVSL
-466 IIGYVTLARF
+466 IVGYVTLARF

-492 FLSHLV
+492 FLSHLI

-513 KRLQGSLNI
+513 KRLQTSLNI
-522 DERHLQQ
+522 DERYLQQ
-529 AATLLAAV
+529 AATLLSAV
-537 GKTVLIGF
+537 GKTLLVAF

-596 IYVLRSVRRWLDKDF
+596 IYVLRSVRRWLDKEF
-611 LPKTTMDVGMRVSLV
+611 LPKTTMDIGMRVSLV
-626 TLFSNIGYVLIILL
+626 TLFSNIGYVLVILL

-708 TEIQLSDKS
+708 TEIQLGDKS

-740 GVVTILLTFPLD
+740 GVVTIQLTFPLD
-752 IDPVR
+752 IDPVQ
-757 VREILLE
+757 VRELLLD
-764 VYQENERILETPE
+764 VYRENERILETPE

-830 TMIIERRALPATVQ
+830 TMIIERRALPATQ
-844 DEGEQLP
+844 NEGEALP

>member
-1 MFYRFIPIVSVSA
+1 
-14 TLYTGRHS
+14 
-22 LLTGIYR
+22 
-29 LLLRWNLIHMFKLRS
+29 MFKFRH
-44 LFTPILLLLVLL
+44 LFTPFLLLLVLL
-56 SPALSFADDTAAA
+56 APTLSVAADTPPNDQA
-69 AQQEDAAPKVNP
+69 EDAAPKVNA

-101 DTNENQLN
+101 DTNESQLN

-122 DTLGQAL
+122 ETLGQAL
-129 IPQRQQLDAQLA
+129 VPQRQQLDAQLA

-162 RSSLESQKS
+162 RAALESQKA

-177 KQAEGIKNGALVLSS
+177 KQADGIKNGALVLSS

-205 LALNSGSILGPK
+205 LALNSGSILGPR
-217 FWSPLVSRQDLD
+217 FWAPVMSSQDLD

-249 PGWRF
+249 SGWRF
-254 GTIGW
+254 GTIAW
-259 LIAAML
+259 LFAAML

-274 EEFLAWV
+274 EEFFAWV

-288 GRLRRSFLAAAIALT
+288 GRLRRSFLAATTALT

-317 AFTRRDEVSTDV
+317 AFTRRDEVSGDV

-354 STRRPSWRLPSI
+354 STRRPSWRLPAI

-374 KPFPPITAA
+374 KPFPPFTAA
-383 LVFVFQTAES
+383 LVFVFQTVEA

-419 GLAIS
+419 GLAIG
-424 MRTNRVRRRMVQEGN
+424 MRINRVRRRMVQEGHQ
-439 APEARPTIVGLV
+439 PEARSTLVGLV
-451 QLALTMTALAILISL
+451 QLALMLTALGILVSL

-498 NDGCESLFSTNNATG
+498 NDGCESLFSTSNATG
-513 KRLQGSLNI
+513 KRLQTTLNI
-522 DERHLQQ
+522 DERYLQQ
-529 AATLLAAV
+529 AATLLSAL
-537 GKTVLIGF
+537 GKTLLIAIL
-545 VALALL
+545 ALALL

-708 TEIQLSDKS
+708 TEIQLGDKS
-717 TVIVPNSQL
+717 TVIVPNSQF

-791 LSVTGNVASQRQIS
+791 LSVTGNVAGQRQIS

-817 RLRKEGIVLSTPQ
+817 RLRKEGIMLSTPQ
-830 TMIIERRALPATVQ
+830 TMIIERRAMAAAQDQQSDPLP
-844 DEGEQLP
+844 